1 MRLSSVVLTLA
12 CAFGLTSA
20 ASINNPFSFNPA
32 PATITTCPG
41 GDDTDLLTI
50 DYVNINPNPPLKG
63 EILTIDAKGTLADDV
78 VEGAKIFLVVKLG
91 LIKLLTK
98 ELDFCEESAK
108 IDKPCPLKAGDQ
120 YLYHEVELP
129 KEIPP
134 GKYIVNVKVKNP
146 DEKQVTCLVATAF
159 FGIK

>member
-1 MRLSSVVLTLA
+1 MRTYGQIDRRGLHSGRRTNKEGRRETVDHLTMMQSGAVQCSDRIL
-12 CAFGLTSA
+12 FSPFNIRLVIHPSIVFLFFSA
-20 ASINNPFSFNPA
+20 
-32 PATITTCPG
+32 
-41 GDDTDLLTI
+41 LHR
-50 DYVNINPNPPLKG
+50 
-63 EILTIDAKGTLADDV
+63 
-78 VEGAKIFLVVKLG
+78 LG

-134 GKYIVNVKVKNP
+134 VRP
-146 DEKQVTCLVATAF
+146 FLLTAYTVLCS
-159 FGIK
+159 I